1 MRIVHFRQAF
11 SILTETFIYDSIL
24 EMRRQGV
31 DCRVITLRR
40 TNEDDRPFDPVVVLP
55 LPPKA
60 HPARLALKLGARFGG
75 RSRDSYAWPLF
86 RRSLEPVLRRLR
98 PDAIHAHFGP
108 DAVLVAPIAR
118 DLNIP
123 LAVTFYGYDCSV
135 KSVVENLKNDYK
147 DLFNQCNLIIGV
159 SGYVCDRLIAMG
171 ADSSK
176 VALVR
181 LGVRSDRFSFS
192 DPVLRFDGKAVRCL
206 HVGRLTPKKSPLE
219 LVDAFGLAVKLVR
232 SDLDLSLSIVGD
244 GPLAAE
250 LKRKI
255 TDMGLENR
263 IHLLGALSHERV
275 VKELNKSHIY
285 TQHSVIGPDGDEE
298 GQPVSIVEAAAMGL
312 PIVSTFHSGIPEVV
326 LDGRTGYL
334 VKEHD
339 AVGMGMRIADL
350 ACDPALWSRLGA
362 AGRRHVEANFSLEHE
377 TSKMIKFYGDATRL
391 SRCTSSVNTTGTGYC
406 YPTTRRLE
414 ETSDIRAAIEASVM
428 NYFHDQLGWSI
439 EDCRG
444 RVVLE
449 QERSI
454 PKKILDELEDRQ
466 WLFNG
471 VSVLDVGAGQ
481 GGCLLELLDRG
492 ADAVGIEPGAEFA
505 ALARLRLGEAGHDP
519 ARLRN
524 VAGET
529 LPFPDCSFDY
539 VISLQVLEHVRD
551 PAAIVSEMLRVL
563 KPGGRCY
570 LACENYLSFREQHYR
585 VRWLPLLPKSIG
597 AAYLRLLGRNP
608 DFLKRFVF
616 YTTLPQISRICR
628 QIGFRNISVEEVGF
642 NTPNR
647 RLVDSP
653 LGAVGEALP
662 ASIRRLFD
670 HAVFYSRNIFCSA
683 IRFHLEKPR
692 TL

>member
-31 DCRVITLRR
+31 DCQVVTLRR
-40 TNEDDRPFDPVVVLP
+40 TNEDDRPFDPVVVVP
-55 LPPKA
+55 LPPKT
-60 HPARLALKLGARFGG
+60 HPTRLALKMCSLVGG

-86 RRSLEPVLRRLR
+86 RRRLEPVLRGLR

-108 DAVLVAPIAR
+108 DAVLVAPIAGA
-118 DLNIP
+118 LNIP

-135 KSVVENLKNDYK
+135 KRVVEKWKNEYK
-147 DLFNQCNLIIGV
+147 KLFDECNNIIGV
-159 SGYVCDRLIAMG
+159 SDYVCDRLIAMG

-176 VALVR
+176 VATIR
-181 LGVRSDRFSFS
+181 LGVRSDRFSYS
-192 DPVLRFDGKAVRCL
+192 DPASRFDGKAVRCL

-219 LVDAFGLAVKLVR
+219 LVDAFGLAVKLVK
-232 SDLDLSLSIVGD
+232 SDIDLSLSIVGD

-255 TDMGLENR
+255 ADLGLENR
-263 IHLLGALSHERV
+263 IHLLGALPHDQV

-285 TQHSVIGPDGDEE
+285 TQHSVVGPDGDEE
-298 GQPVSIVEAAAMGL
+298 GQPVSLVEAAAMGL

-326 LDGRTGYL
+326 LDGQTGYL

-339 AVGMGMRIADL
+339 AVGMGNRIAEL
-350 ACDPALWSRLGA
+350 AGDPTLWSRLGA
-362 AGRRHVEANFSLEHE
+362 AGRRRVETNFALEHE
-377 TSKMIKFYGDATRL
+377 TSKLINLLADATRK
-391 SRCTSSVNTTGTGYC
+391 SRRTAFANTTGAGYS

-414 ETSDIRAAIEASVM
+414 ETTDILAAIEATVM

-444 RVVLE
+444 CVVLE
-449 QERSI
+449 QERLI
-454 PKKILDELEDRQ
+454 PKRILDELEDRQ
-466 WLFNG
+466 WSLDG
-471 VSVLDVGAGQ
+471 SRVLDVGAGQ

-492 ADAVGIEPGAEFA
+492 ADAVGIEPGSEFA
-505 ALARLRLGEAGHDP
+505 ALARLRLGEAGHDL

-524 VAGET
+524 VPGET

-570 LACENYLSFREQHYR
+570 LACDNYLSFREQHYR
-585 VRWLPLLPKSIG
+585 VRWLPLLPKAIG

-628 QIGFRNISVEEVGF
+628 RIGFRNLSVEEVGF

-647 RLVDSP
+647 RHVDRP
-653 LGAVGEALP
+653 LDHLGETLP
-662 ASIRRLFD
+662 TSIRRLID
-670 HAVFYSRNIFCSA
+670 YTIFYSNNIFRSA